1 MKAISHP
8 PRGDDSLWAFKAPS
22 QLCRMDGISVAASI
36 VGLLSAAATISL
48 TLNDFIARVK
58 EAPKLATAVL
68 REVADM
74 STCLSRVQSLL
85 LRIDTLSA
93 SNRSFLMVED
103 LIVVLSNC
111 VLVFSELEKLVDGLN
126 PDQSIRA
133 SDILKWTMKEKAVA
147 ALLFRL
153 QTSKT
158 SLNLMISV
166 LTYSSIA
173 EVQSSVDQLSNIT
186 QQLLENNRDISE
198 RLSRME
204 SKNSDALSAIAPTA
218 CELVGSDIED
228 DESIITVRPVK
239 AGSSAGKAFEMQ
251 IMSLPS
257 EFESL
262 LESSRPY
269 RRASKRPDQSLSAT
283 SSVIHTLGW
292 SFLSGI
298 SLAEVS
304 NISIIELALDKNNI
318 WNSIVYD
325 TAPQYLGTI
334 FAVQYAELH
343 VTSGVK
349 SGHCQVCNGVIQPL
363 QICRCSMF
371 SNASGDN

>member
-1 MKAISHP
+1 
-8 PRGDDSLWAFKAPS
+8 
-22 QLCRMDGISVAASI
+22 
-36 VGLLSAAATISL
+36 
-48 TLNDFIARVK
+48 
-58 EAPKLATAVL
+58 
-68 REVADM
+68 
-74 STCLSRVQSLL
+74 
-85 LRIDTLSA
+85 
-93 SNRSFLMVED
+93 MVED

-133 SDILKWTMKEKAVA
+133 SDILRWTMKEKAVA

-173 EVQSSVDQLSNIT
+173 DVQSSVDQLGNIT
-186 QQLLENNRDISE
+186 RQLLESNHDIAE

-218 CELVGSDIED
+218 RELVGSEAIED

-269 RRASKRPDQSLSAT
+269 RRACKRPDRSLSAP

-318 WNSIVYD
+318 WNSKFYD
-325 TAPQYLGTI
+325 TAPRFLVTV
-334 FAVQYAELH
+334 FTVQYFQLH
-343 VTSGVK
+343 VNSGLE
-349 SGHCQVCNGVIQPL
+349 SGHCQECNEVIQPL
-363 QICRCSMF
+363 HIYRCSF
-371 SNASGDN
+371 LSNASGDN

>member
-1 MKAISHP
+1 
-8 PRGDDSLWAFKAPS
+8 
-22 QLCRMDGISVAASI
+22 MDGISVAASI
-36 VGLLSAAATISL
+36 VGLLSAAAKISL
-48 TLNDFIARVK
+48 TLNDFIVRVK

-74 STCLSRVQSLL
+74 STWLSQVQSLL
-85 LRIDTLSA
+85 LRVDSLNA

-111 VLVFSELEKLVDGLN
+111 VLVFSELEKLVDDLN
-126 PDQSIRA
+126 LDQSIRA
-133 SDILKWTMKEKAVA
+133 SDILRWTMKEKAVA

-153 QTSKT
+153 QTSKI
-158 SLNLMISV
+158 SLNLLISV

-173 EVQSSVDQLSNIT
+173 DVQSSVDQLSNIT
-186 QQLLENNRDISE
+186 RQVLESNHVISE

-204 SKNSDALSAIAPTA
+204 SKNSDATSAIALTA
-218 CELVGSDIED
+218 RESVVSEIED
-228 DESIITVRPVK
+228 DESIVTVRPVK
-239 AGSSAGKAFEMQ
+239 TISSAEKAFEMQ
-251 IMSLPS
+251 FMSLPY

-269 RRASKRPDQSLSAT
+269 RRAFKRPDRPLSAT

-318 WNSIVYD
+318 WNSKLYD
-325 TAPQYLGTI
+325 TAPQYFGTL
-334 FAVQYAELH
+334 FAVQYSQLH
-343 VTSGVK
+343 LNSAVY
-349 SGHCQVCNGVIQPL
+349 SGHCQECNKVIQTL
-363 QICRCSMF
+363 HIYCSSF
-371 SNASGDN
+371 FFNASGDNQEINDQFLADYFLSTFRCC

>member
-1 MKAISHP
+1 
-8 PRGDDSLWAFKAPS
+8 
-22 QLCRMDGISVAASI
+22 MDGISVAASL
-36 VGLLSAAATISL
+36 VGLLVAAAKISL

-58 EAPKLATAVL
+58 EAPKLATTVL
-68 REVADM
+68 REIADM

-85 LRIDTLSA
+85 LRDDTLNA

-111 VLVFSELEKLVDGLN
+111 VLVFSELEKLVDGLDPN
-126 PDQSIRA
+126 QSIRT
-133 SDILKWTMKEKAVA
+133 SEILRWTMREKAIA
-147 ALLFRL
+147 TLLFRL

-173 EVQSSVDQLSNIT
+173 DVQNSVDQLSNIT
-186 QQLLENNRDISE
+186 RQLLKSNHDISE

-204 SKNSDALSAIAPTA
+204 SKNSNAPSTVASTA
-218 CELVGSDIED
+218 RELIGSETTED
-228 DESIITVRPVK
+228 DESIITVRP
-239 AGSSAGKAFEMQ
+239 AGSSTGTALEMQ
-251 IMSLPS
+251 IMSLPA

-262 LESSRPY
+262 LKSSRPY
-269 RRASKRPDQSLSAT
+269 RRAVKRPDRFISAT

-304 NISIIELALDKNNI
+304 NISIIELALDKNSI
-318 WNSIVYD
+318 WNSTFYD
-325 TAPQYLGTI
+325 T
-334 FAVQYAELH
+334 
-343 VTSGVK
+343 TSKHLNTYFVVPFSKLNVNSGLK
-349 SGHCQVCNGVIQPL
+349 SGHCQKCNQVIQPL
-363 QICRCSMF
+363 HIYRCSF
-371 SNASGDN
+371 YSNVSGDNQLVDKKFLADNFFSTSHCC